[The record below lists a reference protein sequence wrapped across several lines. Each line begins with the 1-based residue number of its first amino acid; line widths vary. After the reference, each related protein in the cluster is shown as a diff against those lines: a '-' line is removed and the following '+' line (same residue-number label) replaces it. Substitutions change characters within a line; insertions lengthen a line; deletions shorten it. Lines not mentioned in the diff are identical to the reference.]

1 MFFALLFTIAVVDAI
16 SYEKLV
22 DIEKSSA
29 ANKTNATS
37 PKHQQS
43 EYLWELSK
51 EETPVNG
58 QLLTTL
64 DYSFSNFE
72 LKWDIIP
79 RGEVAHWGS
88 IVHMTAGGNCCNN
101 ARIPACWFKPASL
114 NLICVAGHPQNGND
128 HMTCNIP
135 FTVGHHA
142 QVKVTVIDTNFKI
155 SVNGTECASKDL
167 QEKMIPV
174 PKTKV
179 YVADPWHDATDS
191 YIWNMRYTQ
200 L

>member
-1 MFFALLFTIAVVDAI
+1 MG
-16 SYEKLV
+16 
-22 DIEKSSA
+22 SSA
-29 ANKTNATS
+29 VNNTNATNV
-37 PKHQQS
+37 KHQQS
-43 EYLWELSK
+43 EYFWELSK
-51 EETPVNG
+51 DETPVNG

-64 DYSFSNFE
+64 DYTWADFE

-88 IVHMTAGGNCCNN
+88 IVHLTAGGNCCNN

-114 NLICVAGHPQNGND
+114 NLICV
-128 HMTCNIP
+128 
-135 FTVGHHA
+135 VGHHA
-142 QVKVTVIDTNFKI
+142 HVKVTVIDTNFKI

-167 QEKMIPV
+167 QERMIAV

-191 YIWNMRYTQ
+191 YIWNMRYTK